1 MNLDKSRLKTL
12 RVKYPDW
19 QGGNNP
25 VYYFGA
31 ELLSLLLPKNTNQKE
46 ITINIQKPDNGELQ
60 IEDGI
65 TGRHIIKNNIELA
78 KQAIE
83 KENPDKIITIG
94 GDCLVSQAPFDY
106 LHGKY
111 QEQLG
116 IIWIDSHPDISNPDI
131 FYNSHAMVLANLLH
145 QGDKAL
151 SGLVNNPFKSNQ
163 ILYLGLQEP
172 TQDEK
177 TILEKLN
184 INYQDSRQE
193 NITHTQISDWIA
205 VNNFKKIAIHLD
217 LDVLD
222 PKAFHSLYFNDPNL
236 TSIPDNAAV
245 GKMGLEQLI
254 NYLVAIFN
262 TTDVVGFSIAE
273 YLPWDAYYL
282 KNLFR
287 KLAIFNE

>member
-1 MNLDKSRLKTL
+1 MNSDKRGLKTL

-31 ELLSLLLPKNTNQKE
+31 EFLSLLLPKNTNQKE
-46 ITINIQKPDNGELQ
+46 ITINVKKPDNLALAVEG
-60 IEDGI
+60 GI
-65 TGRHIIKNNIELA
+65 TGRQAVKSNIELA
-78 KQAIE
+78 KCEIE
-83 KENPDKIITIG
+83 RESPDKIITIG
-94 GDCLVSQAPFDY
+94 GDCLVSQVPFDY

-111 QEQLG
+111 KEQLG

-145 QGDKAL
+145 DGDREL
-151 SGLVNNPFKSNQ
+151 SSLVSHPFKASQ

-172 TQDEK
+172 TQQEK
-177 TILEKLN
+177 QILAKLK
-184 INYQDSRQE
+184 INYQDSRKE
-193 NITHTQISDWIA
+193 KITLTQITDWIA

-222 PKAFHSLYFNDPNL
+222 PKVFYSLYFNDPNL
-236 TSIPDNAAV
+236 KSIPDNAAV
-245 GKMGLEQLI
+245 GKMGLEELM
-254 NYLVAIFN
+254 NYLVTIFKA
-262 TTDVVGFSIAE
+262 TDVVGFSIAE

-282 KNLFR
+282 KNVFQRLD
-287 KLAIFNE
+287 IFN